1 MLFPGPVVTVFVS
14 KIEKAVREGV
24 GSCKRRMPC
33 KKVKQICYH
42 FSILIEVSQ
51 VLFAP
56 YCSWILS
63 FFYLVVRPDDK

>member
-1 MLFPGPVVTVFVS
+1 MLFPGPGFTVFVCNI
-14 KIEKAVREGV
+14 KKGVREGV

-33 KKVKQICYH
+33 KKVKQICHH

-56 YCSWILS
+56 YCSWIVS
-63 FFYLVVRPDDK
+63 FFYLVVRSGDK